1 VAKIRL
7 ENVTKIF
14 KPSGSFMR
22 PRGLDAA
29 TSRMQ
34 DRAYKERMAAQQLVQ
49 GSSAAEPVRA
59 LDDVTLTI
67 EDGETM
73 AVVGPSG
80 CGKSTLLRV
89 VAGLEPQNE
98 GKVFYD
104 DKDMQDVPPKE
115 RGIGMVFQ
123 NYALY
128 PNMKGEGNLGF
139 FFKVRHRTDEE
150 MMERIRITSEIMGI
164 GFDVLL
170 ERKPGTLSG
179 GQQQRVAIGR
189 CIVRDPSL
197 FLFDE
202 PLSNL
207 DAKLRSS
214 TRVEINRLLH
224 RFTIT
229 ALYVTHDQTEAITL
243 GDRLAVMRAGKI
255 EQVGPY
261 HEIMEN
267 PVNSFVAGFLGLPPM
282 NLLPGWHVTADGSL
296 QSTMGVAR
304 VPRRLAS
311 QVTPDQEVIL
321 GFRSD
326 GASIVLEGEPTPAGQ
341 LIIAGEVLNAEPH
354 FAQHQQVVNVQAGG
368 RIFGVQA
375 PMDLR
380 VNTGWR
386 VNVAVPEETVYLFDQ
401 KTDLRIVPA

>member
-123 NYALY
+123 NYAL
-128 PNMKGEGNLGF
+128 
-139 FFKVRHRTDEE
+139 
-150 MMERIRITSEIMGI
+150 
-164 GFDVLL
+164 
-170 ERKPGTLSG
+170 
-179 GQQQRVAIGR
+179 
-189 CIVRDPSL
+189 
-197 FLFDE
+197 
-202 PLSNL
+202 
-207 DAKLRSS
+207 
-214 TRVEINRLLH
+214 
-224 RFTIT
+224 
-229 ALYVTHDQTEAITL
+229 
-243 GDRLAVMRAGKI
+243 
-255 EQVGPY
+255 
-261 HEIMEN
+261 
-267 PVNSFVAGFLGLPPM
+267 
-282 NLLPGWHVTADGSL
+282 
-296 QSTMGVAR
+296 
-304 VPRRLAS
+304 
-311 QVTPDQEVIL
+311 
-321 GFRSD
+321 
-326 GASIVLEGEPTPAGQ
+326 
-341 LIIAGEVLNAEPH
+341 
-354 FAQHQQVVNVQAGG
+354 
-368 RIFGVQA
+368 
-375 PMDLR
+375 
-380 VNTGWR
+380 
-386 VNVAVPEETVYLFDQ
+386 
-401 KTDLRIVPA
+401 